1 MNLNFSADRRSVS
14 SDAALMTESS
24 YLSSNT
30 AVGGDVT
37 TSSTMSA
44 MRFLVLASMLATLRS
59 FVAALMVTSAVCF
72 ADNVTDYLR

>member
-14 SDAALMTESS
+14 SDAALMTES
-24 YLSSNT
+24 YLSSKT
-30 AVGGDVT
+30 AVWDGTT

>member
-1 MNLNFSADRRSVS
+1 MRSVS
-14 SDAALMTESS
+14 SDAALITESS
-24 YLSSNT
+24 YLSSKT
-30 AVGGDVT
+30 VVGGDVT